1 MQNLYSASQ
10 RLSELDVPHQ
20 YEADI
25 CLSLPTFLIISYS
38 NENIEAVIKHVPSG
52 DLCLRSGFIGVC
64 WYVHVMLWYDGP
76 EQKSPTAC
84 VCWCVTGPCHSITG
98 HTNLIIQLWAQRGG
112 VSWRGPWSR
121 RTQTSVCHHV
131 TFCSVTIRVW
141 ADW

>member
-10 RLSELDVPHQ
+10 RLSVLDVPHQ

-64 WYVHVMLWYDGP
+64 WYVHVML
-76 EQKSPTAC
+76 
-84 VCWCVTGPCHSITG
+84 
-98 HTNLIIQLWAQRGG
+98 
-112 VSWRGPWSR
+112 
-121 RTQTSVCHHV
+121 
-131 TFCSVTIRVW
+131 
-141 ADW
+141 